1 MSLSEF
7 LQSLPYFSDL
17 DPETV
22 DRICRVSPEHRLEPG
37 DVLVEQGSPGEAMYL
52 VIEGGFEVVRL
63 EGGERTV
70 LGHVDPGEVIG
81 EMAMLEDAQHGA
93 TVVAEAPSRVI
104 EIGRGT
110 FDDLMA
116 RSGTAVAML
125 HTVLARLRASE
136 AAIREH
142 ARLAA
147 LGTLAAGLMHEVN
160 NPTAAARNAVRKVA
174 ALLDE
179 RRRLEAE
186 LAADGIAAPDPSS
199 TPAGSGTP
207 GALERADRIDEIE
220 SWMSAHGAPD
230 ESELVAALVDGGWD
244 VDALDRLT
252 EGVDPRAAGALAR
265 WVAIDAALAA
275 LIDEAGLSLRRIS
288 ELVDSMRTYSRVGS
302 AGVERF
308 DVHRGLRDTQ
318 VILRHVLE
326 GIEVEERFDDDVPEI
341 EAYGAELNQ
350 VWTNLLGNA
359 ADAMDGDGRI
369 VLSTRA
375 EPDAIVVEVSDDG
388 PGIPP
393 DVRPRIFDAFF
404 TTKDVGQGTGLGL
417 HIAREVVRRHGGE
430 ISVDSQP
437 GETTFTVRLP
447 VTIPD
452 RGD

>member
-7 LQSLPYFSDL
+7 LQSVPYFSEL

-22 DRICRVSPEHRLEPG
+22 DRICQVSPEHRLKPG
-37 DVLVEQGSPGEAMYL
+37 DVLVEQGSPGEAMYV
-52 VIEGGFEVVRL
+52 VIEGGFEVVRV
-63 EGGERTV
+63 ESGERTV
-70 LGHVDPGEVIG
+70 LGHVDPGEVVG
-81 EMAMLEDAQHGA
+81 EMAMLEDAEHGA
-93 TVVAEAPSRVI
+93 TATASAPSRVI

-116 RSGTAVAML
+116 RPGTALAML
-125 HTVLARLRASE
+125 HTVTARLRASE

-160 NPTAAARNAVRKVA
+160 NPTSAARNAVRKVA
-174 ALLDE
+174 GLLE
-179 RRRLEAE
+179 TRRRLEAE
-186 LAADGIAAPDPSS
+186 LAAEGIAAPDPS
-199 TPAGSGTP
+199 TAPTGSGPP
-207 GALERADRIDEIE
+207 GPLERADTIDAVE
-220 SWMSAHGAPD
+220 SWMDAHGAPD
-230 ESELVAALVDGGWD
+230 ESDLVAALVDAGWD
-244 VDALDRLT
+244 VAALEQLAD
-252 EGVDPRAAGALAR
+252 GVDPGAAGTLAR
-265 WVAIDAALAA
+265 WVGIDAALVA

-288 ELVDSMRTYSRVGS
+288 ELVDSMRTYSRVGN

-326 GIEVEERFDDDVPEI
+326 GIEIEERFDDDVPEI

-350 VWTNLLGNA
+350 VWTNLLSNA

-369 VLSTRA
+369 VLTTRA
-375 EPDAIVVEVSDDG
+375 EPDAVVVEVTDDG

-404 TTKDVGQGTGLGL
+404 TTKDVGHGTGLGL
-417 HIAREVVRRHGGE
+417 HITREVVRRHGGE
-430 ISVDSQP
+430 IAVDSQP